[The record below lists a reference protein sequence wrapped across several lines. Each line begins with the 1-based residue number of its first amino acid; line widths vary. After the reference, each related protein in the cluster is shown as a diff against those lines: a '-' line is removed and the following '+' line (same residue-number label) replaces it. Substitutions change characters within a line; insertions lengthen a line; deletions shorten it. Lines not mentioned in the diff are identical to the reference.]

1 MDLNSQSR
9 PYLCLAIRATFTFS
23 YPWKVLSAASRFPC
37 FTVGLASPLKLL
49 ITMVP
54 ATFCCLVYLI
64 ILINNQITMHETSLY
79 SGAKKSQLWKTFSL
93 SPYLKS
99 PWYLK
104 HVFLLFD
111 AFISQNLASGSF
123 FKVVPVFFEAFMF
136 ILKHFLLFGIS
147 RCSRFILYFFYSRH
161 EITHF

>member
-79 SGAKKSQLWKTFSL
+79 SGAKKISYERHSL
-93 SPYLKS
+93 CLHILNPLDILSMYFFFLMLSFLKIWPVGAS
-99 PWYLK
+99 SRWYPCFLK
-104 HVFLLFD
+104 HLC
-111 AFISQNLASGSF
+111 SF
-123 FKVVPVFFEAFMF
+123 
-136 ILKHFLLFGIS
+136 
-147 RCSRFILYFFYSRH
+147 
-161 EITHF
+161 